1 MFLTAEE
8 ERILDGEEGYARQLA
23 MKIVVKLGE
32 IFSADKLIPITA
44 AHISGASYK
53 TIGDAPI
60 EFLEDLVNNGARACV
75 KATLNPV
82 GFDLQDYKNWSLS
95 KTVIEKQKYI
105 ISLYEKLSIEPILSC
120 TPYLLE
126 NFRLSLGDHIAFS
139 ESSACVYT
147 NSVIGARTNREG
159 GPSAL
164 ASAIIGKTANYGL
177 HITEMRQP
185 KLLVEVEIPPKEYA
199 EFGMLGTYVGRL
211 ARDNIPIF
219 QGIRNATNN
228 QLKYLG
234 AGLASTGMVAMFHM
248 LGITPEAKEI
258 DVKEYSEKITV
269 SQDELNNELNK
280 LSTTDNIPD
289 LIFIGCPHCSLQE
302 LQEIAAYLRNKKV
315 RTDLKLWVCTSQEI
329 KKSAQQ
335 EVEAIEN
342 SGAKVI
348 CDTCIV
354 VAYLEQL
361 GIKTMMTSSAK
372 AANYTPHFCDIA
384 AVMNTVQGC
393 LDTATT
399 KLKDI

>member
-1 MFLTAEE
+1 MYLTIEE

-23 MKIVVKLGE
+23 MKIIVKLGE

-60 EFLEDLVNNGARACV
+60 EFLEDLVKNGARARV

-82 GFDLQDYKNWSLS
+82 GFDLHDYNNWSLS
-95 KTVIEKQKYI
+95 QTIIEKQKLI
-105 ISLYEKLSIEPILSC
+105 IRLYEDLNVQPILSC
-120 TPYLLE
+120 TPYYFE
-126 NFRLSLGDHIAFS
+126 DLSLGDHVAFS
-139 ESSACVYT
+139 ESSACVYA

-177 HITEMRQP
+177 HVTELRQP
-185 KLLVEVEIPPKEYA
+185 KLLVEVETTPKDYA

-211 ARDNIPIF
+211 ARDHIPVF
-219 QGIRNATNN
+219 QGIRTASNI

-248 LGITPEAKEI
+248 QGITPEAQKVDI
-258 DVKEYSEKITV
+258 KEYREKITV
-269 SQDELNNELNK
+269 SQEELNNELHK
-280 LSTTDNIPD
+280 LSTTDSIPD
-289 LIFIGCPHCSLQE
+289 FIFIGCPHCSLQE
-302 LQEIAAYLRNKKV
+302 IQEIADYLRNKKV
-315 RTDLKLWVCTSQEI
+315 RADLKLWICTSQATKEI
-329 KKSAQQ
+329 AQ
-335 EVEAIEN
+335 EDVKIIEN
-342 SGAKVI
+342 AGAKVI

-372 AANYTPHFCDIA
+372 AANYAPHFCNIDS
-384 AVMNTVQGC
+384 VMNTLQGC
-393 LDTATT
+393 LQTATNE
-399 KLKDI
+399 LKDI

>member
-1 MFLTAEE
+1 MFLTTEE
-8 ERILDGEEGYARQLA
+8 EQILDGEEGYARQLA

-32 IFSADKLIPITA
+32 IFSADNLIPITA

-60 EFLEDLVNNGARACV
+60 AFLEDLVKNGARASV

-95 KTVIEKQKYI
+95 KTVIEKQKLI
-105 ISLYEKLSIEPILSC
+105 IHLYESLNIQPILSC
-120 TPYLLE
+120 TPYYFE
-126 NFRLSLGDHIAFS
+126 NLSLGDHIAFS
-139 ESSACVYT
+139 ESSACVYA

-177 HITEMRQP
+177 HVTEMRQP
-185 KLLVEVEIPPKEYA
+185 KLLVEVENPPKEYA

-211 ARDNIPIF
+211 AQDNIPIF
-219 QGIRNATNN
+219 QGIQTATNN

-302 LQEIAAYLRNKKV
+302 IKEIAAYLRNKKV
-315 RTDLKLWVCTSQEI
+315 RTDLKLWICTSQAI
-329 KKSAQQ
+329 KDSAQQ
-335 EVEAIEN
+335 EIEAIEN

-372 AANYTPHFCDIA
+372 AANYTPHFCDIDS
-384 AVMNTVQGC
+384 VMNTVQGC
-393 LDTATT
+393 LDTATRT

>member
-1 MFLTAEE
+1 MELTLAE
-8 ERILDGEEGYARQLA
+8 ERILDGEEGYAHQLA

-32 IFSADKLIPITA
+32 IFAADRLIPITS

-60 EFLEDLVNNGARACV
+60 EFLEDLVKNGARASV

-82 GFDLQDYKNWSLS
+82 GFDLHDYKNWSLS
-95 KTVIEKQKYI
+95 QTIIEKQKLI
-105 ISLYEKLSIEPILSC
+105 IRLYEALNIQPILSC
-120 TPYLLE
+120 TPYYFE
-126 NFRLSLGDHIAFS
+126 ELSLGDHVAFS

-177 HITEMRQP
+177 HITELRQP
-185 KLLVEVEIPPKEYA
+185 KLLVEVETPPKEYA

-211 ARDNIPIF
+211 ARDHIPIF
-219 QGIRNATNN
+219 QGIRTATNN

-248 LGITPEAKEI
+248 RGITPEVQKIDIKECC
-258 DVKEYSEKITV
+258 EKITIT
-269 SQDELNNELNK
+269 QDELNNELHK
-280 LSTTDNIPD
+280 LSTTDSIPD

-302 LQEIAAYLRNKKV
+302 IQEIAAYLRHKKV
-315 RTDLKLWVCTSQEI
+315 RADLKLWICTSQAIKEVAQEEI
-329 KKSAQQ
+329 
-335 EVEAIEN
+335 EMIEN
-342 SGAKVI
+342 AGAKVI

-372 AANYTPHFCDIA
+372 AANYTPHFCDIDS
-384 AVMNTVQGC
+384 VMNTVQGC

>member
-1 MFLTAEE
+1 MFLTTEE
-8 ERILDGEEGYARQLA
+8 EQILDGEEGYARQLA

-60 EFLEDLVNNGARACV
+60 AFLEDLVKNGARASV

-95 KTVIEKQKYI
+95 KIIIEKQKLI
-105 ISLYEKLSIEPILSC
+105 IHLYESLNIQPILSC
-120 TPYLLE
+120 TPYYFE
-126 NFRLSLGDHIAFS
+126 NLSLGDHIAFS
-139 ESSACVYT
+139 ESSACVYA

-177 HITEMRQP
+177 HVTEMRKP
-185 KLLVEVEIPPKEYA
+185 KLLVEAENPPKEYA

-211 ARDNIPIF
+211 AQDNIPIF
-219 QGIRNATNN
+219 QGIRTATNN

-302 LQEIAAYLRNKKV
+302 IKEIAAYLRNKKV
-315 RTDLKLWVCTSQEI
+315 RTDLKLWICTSQTI
-329 KKSAQQ
+329 KDSAQQ

-372 AANYTPHFCDIA
+372 AANYTPHFCDIDS
-384 AVMNTVQGC
+384 VMNTVQGC